1 MFTEVLKIVPRI
13 DRAALAVMES
23 TLTKRFVRVAG
34 RFGKGLEKVM
44 KGNLLFLSLGFVSQL
59 LNPLEKVHDRIKELL
74 GEGFD
79 ISELADRFNTSPG
92 TVKRLQALGQS
103 LGLSPE
109 RLNEMMGKFADA
121 IEKARDELSNP
132 FVEPSKATT
141 AVSEFVDEKDLGKA
155 FFQFIRSLQSQGK
168 AQGVLEVDKRT
179 GLPAPAEDRARLQ
192 REGLLDRLTGS
203 DIREQIE
210 KEIFGEIQRGAAR
223 RFIESDFMRDLAR
236 IGLRGGDIEAPGRI
250 NWEGKEGAP
259 TRFGTST
266 PLDDAIENLIRKA
279 EMQRVTRTKNE
290 LNTFVTDSQLI
301 SDSVVK
307 GVEAAD
313 KREADALTL
322 QLSQAERLQQASENL
337 AEMTKLLTTISNK
350 VLEGVGYLST
360 FIPDLLKKLDSLKET
375 LLKLTD
381 SRLLR
386 AILK

>member
-79 ISELADRFNTSPG
+79 IGELADRFQTSPG
-92 TVKRLQALGQS
+92 TIKRMQAFGQS

-109 RLNEMMGKFADA
+109 RLNEMMGKFAEA
-121 IEKARDELSNP
+121 IEKAREEIANP
-132 FVEPSKATT
+132 YIEPSKATV
-141 AVSEFVDEKDLGKA
+141 ALGEFVNEKDMGKA
-155 FFQFIRSLQSQGK
+155 FFQFIRSLQAQG
-168 AQGVLEVDKRT
+168 QSTGVLEIDKRT

-203 DIREQIE
+203 DIREAIE
-210 KEIFGEIQRGAAR
+210 KEIFGEVQRGAAR
-223 RFIESDFMRDLAR
+223 RFIESDFMKDLER
-236 IGLRGGDIEAPGRI
+236 IGLRGGDFENPNRI
-250 NWEGKEGAP
+250 DWYSPEGSPIGV
-259 TRFGTST
+259 GTKND
-266 PLDDAIENLIRKA
+266 LDNALDILLKRA
-279 EMQRVTRTKNE
+279 EQQRVLRAKNE
-290 LNTFVTDSQLI
+290 LDDFVISSQLI
-301 SDSVVK
+301 TENVVK
-307 GVEAAD
+307 GMEDAD
-313 KREADALTL
+313 MRDRIAMIKQLDNAETL
-322 QLSQAERLQQASENL
+322 QRASKNL
-337 AEMTKLLTTISNK
+337 EEITKLLTTLSNK

-360 FIPDLLKKLDSLKET
+360 FVPDLLKKLDQLRET
-375 LLKLTD
+375 LLKMTD

>member
-44 KGNLLFLSLGFVSQL
+44 KGNLLFLSLGFVAQL

-74 GEGFD
+74 GQGFD
-79 ISELADRFNTSPG
+79 IEELADRFQTSPG
-92 TVKRLQALGQS
+92 TIKRMQAFGQS

-109 RLNEMMGKFADA
+109 RLNELMGKFADA
-121 IEKARDELSNP
+121 IEKAREELANP
-132 FVEPSKATT
+132 FVEPSRATT

-155 FFQFIRSLQSQGK
+155 FFQFIRSLQAQGK
-168 AQGVLEVDKRT
+168 ASGVVEIDKRT

-236 IGLRGGDIEAPGRI
+236 IGLKAGDIENPGRI
-250 NWEGKEGAP
+250 NWQNGEGPMRVGNR
-259 TRFGTST
+259 TD
-266 PLDDAIENLIRKA
+266 LDNALENLIRQA
-279 EMQRVTRTKNE
+279 EKQRVTRAKNE
-290 LNTFVTDSQLI
+290 LNSFVIDSQLI
-301 SDSVVK
+301 SENVVR

-337 AEMTKLLTTISNK
+337 AEMTKLLTSISNK

-375 LLKLTD
+375 ILKLTD